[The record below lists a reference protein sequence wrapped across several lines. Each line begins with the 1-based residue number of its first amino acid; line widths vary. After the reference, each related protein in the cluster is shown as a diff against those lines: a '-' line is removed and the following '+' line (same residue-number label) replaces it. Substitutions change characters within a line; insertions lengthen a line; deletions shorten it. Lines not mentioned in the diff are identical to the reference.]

1 MDEIEKYK
9 RFCICCFTPLKGKYS
24 QIKTGRLTVVGEA
37 FMTATQLSI
46 AGEGILCRV
55 CYLTVLIV
63 QKVTWGLTPGRAL
76 CEIRFLLL
84 THTFKLETSEWSLK
98 PTATLSA
105 SGGSIS
111 SQKEIHCQ

>member
-46 AGEGILCRV
+46 AG
-55 CYLTVLIV
+55 
-63 QKVTWGLTPGRAL
+63 K
-76 CEIRFLLL
+76 
-84 THTFKLETSEWSLK
+84 
-98 PTATLSA
+98 
-105 SGGSIS
+105 
-111 SQKEIHCQ
+111 